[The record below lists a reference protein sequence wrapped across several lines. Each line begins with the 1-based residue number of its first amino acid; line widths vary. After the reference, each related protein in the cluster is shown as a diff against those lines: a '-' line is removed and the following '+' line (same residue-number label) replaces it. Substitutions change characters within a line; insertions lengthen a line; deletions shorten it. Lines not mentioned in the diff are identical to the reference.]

1 MTKKK
6 KKIADKKPRHVDS
19 VVRDDNE
26 EEEVTSMVV
35 REDDDAE
42 PAPKETGMT
51 VAAASAVPMVSSP
64 AEVSKTARDL
74 ILQAKTALSKR
85 TETTYGPSSVALTL
99 ENDLELDAAM
109 LLEHQGR
116 GRLFKDDKDEWVFE
130 FNEETGAGGILKGDI
145 LQNKD

>member
-6 KKIADKKPRHVDS
+6 KKKVSEKPRHVDS
-19 VVRDDNE
+19 VVRDDDDE
-26 EEEVTSMVV
+26 DALVVTSKRVEEDGN
-35 REDDDAE
+35 RETA
-42 PAPKETGMT
+42 MT
-51 VAAASAVPMVSSP
+51 VATKESSVPMVSNP

-85 TETTYGPSSVALTL
+85 TETTYGPSSVSLTL
-99 ENDLELDAAM
+99 ESDLELDAAM

-116 GRLFKDDKDEWVFE
+116 GRLFKGNEGEWVFE
-130 FNEETGAGGILKGDI
+130 FNEETGAAGGILKGDI